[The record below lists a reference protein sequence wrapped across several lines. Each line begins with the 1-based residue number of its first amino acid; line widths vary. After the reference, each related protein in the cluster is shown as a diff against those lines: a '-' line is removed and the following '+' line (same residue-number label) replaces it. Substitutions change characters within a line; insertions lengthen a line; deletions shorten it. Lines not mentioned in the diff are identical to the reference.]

1 MHFARNA
8 AQLTPKKATIYT
20 NGDETLAVTVAERI
34 EGSPT
39 FHVDPRE
46 ITRFEKGR
54 DRAQVIIHF
63 KDGTMATE
71 GFLGHKPR
79 TILKGNLAKQ
89 LGLDLT
95 PQGDIKV
102 APPFN
107 QTSLRGVFA
116 AGDNASP
123 MKIVNTGLFTGAA
136 VGAGVSAQLQAEKH
150 GQPCMV

>member
-1 MHFARNA
+1 MQFARNA

-20 NGDETLAVTVAERI
+20 NGDEKLAATVAESI
-34 EGSPT
+34 ESSPI

-46 ITRFEKGR
+46 IKCFGKGP
-54 DRAQVIIHF
+54 DRAQVVIHF
-63 KDGTMATE
+63 KDGATATE

-79 TILKGNLAKQ
+79 TILKSDFAKQ
-89 LGLDLT
+89 LGLDITL
-95 PQGDIKV
+95 QGDIKV

-116 AGDNASP
+116 AGDSASP
-123 MKIVNTGLFTGAA
+123 MKIVNTGLLTGAA